1 MRPDA
6 RRTAG
11 IAFVVLAAVWVA
23 WLGFEY
29 QGMGDYPHHYAPAM
43 DALLAGDFGGFF
55 ARLPADGASGWMLVS
70 APSALAGKLLVG
82 GQLAVFR
89 FAALFC
95 MLAAGVLGLWLAR
108 EMRAAARPP
117 IARAAVIAACVLAPA
132 LLDTILYG
140 HPEEPFGAAVCVAA
154 VLLAARGRTT
164 LAAIALAL
172 ALINKPWGVFAVPAV
187 LLAAPNRRLALVVI
201 AGALAASWTGVAYLA
216 SPANFARELG
226 AARVPLV
233 AHPVNIWWPLAHLVA
248 PANVTPAYFPPRAV
262 SDHARELAVMLMIPL
277 SIPLARRPRRSTEDC
292 LALLALLFLIRCL
305 LDPSNHVYYQVPF
318 VLTLLAWEARTTGMP
333 ILALLATAGFWFI
346 FHTVSG
352 TGSLTAQYVAY
363 LVVTLPL
370 AAILL
375 RPALGM
381 ARYSLPALASRRVS
395 TA

>member
-1 MRPDA
+1 
-6 RRTAG
+6 
-11 IAFVVLAAVWVA
+11 
-23 WLGFEY
+23 
-29 QGMGDYPHHYAPAM
+29 
-43 DALLAGDFGGFF
+43 
-55 ARLPADGASGWMLVS
+55 
-70 APSALAGKLLVG
+70 
-82 GQLAVFR
+82 
-89 FAALFC
+89 
-95 MLAAGVLGLWLAR
+95 
-108 EMRAAARPP
+108 
-117 IARAAVIAACVLAPA
+117 
-132 LLDTILYG
+132 
-140 HPEEPFGAAVCVAA
+140 
-154 VLLAARGRTT
+154 
-164 LAAIALAL
+164 
-172 ALINKPWGVFAVPAV
+172 
-187 LLAAPNRRLALVVI
+187 
-201 AGALAASWTGVAYLA
+201 
-216 SPANFARELG
+216 
-226 AARVPLV
+226 
-233 AHPVNIWWPLAHLVA
+233 LAHLVA